1 MTGAP
6 LAGIRVLELGTMYAA
21 PTAGRMLRDFG
32 ADLIKVEEPQAGDY
46 ARQWTPQKDGL
57 SLGFS
62 RLNAG
67 KRSVGIDLRSARGRE
82 LVVALAARVDV
93 VIESFRPGRLEA
105 WGLGY
110 DVLSAANPGLVLARV
125 SGFGQSGPYRERPGF
140 GTVAETASGF
150 AYINGWPQTP
160 PTSPPFGFADSIAG
174 ISAAMGTAMAL
185 YEREKTGRGRVVD
198 VALYEPLMFIVGDMI
213 LKYTTLGE
221 VQGRIGNGTGSAS
234 PRGVYQAADGEW
246 LSIAA
251 SNQAIARRLFAA
263 MGEPE
268 LIDDERFATN
278 AARLAHN
285 DAIQEKVAG
294 WVAGL
299 PRSAALKLLD
309 EHEVVASA
317 VNSSRD
323 IVQDPHFLLRTLLPI
338 TGSEILGPALVPG
351 PVLHLD
357 GYSGPAYHGVP
368 GIGEHTAAVLG
379 ELLEIGPAEL
389 GDLAGQGVIS
399 GPEGPDT
406 PARLGLAAVDPEH
419 RPGGVA
425 GGGAGQV
432 QRRADDLLGL
442 AAAAKREALG
452 PGRERVH
459 VPGRADIGEEGPRHD
474 RVAPHGGAERVRQPD
489 RDRGQP
495 CLGRRVGHD
504 VGPGPVRPGAGDVD
518 DRSALAGRHP
528 GAGQRGQPE
537 RPFHV
542 DRDHLV
548 EQFLGDRVDPLVPWR
563 HARVVDQDVE
573 PPEPAVDRVDQPV
586 EFVPV
591 PDVRRV
597 RHGRTPGTGRDLGGR
612 LLAGLRVAAGD
623 DQIGAGRGKAVRHG
637 PAEPPAAAGDQG
649 DLAGQIERGYRV
661 ERQNGCPCLHG

>member
-67 KRSVGIDLRSARGRE
+67 KRSVGIDLRSTRGRE

-399 GPEGPDT
+399 GP
-406 PARLGLAAVDPEH
+406 
-419 RPGGVA
+419 
-425 GGGAGQV
+425 
-432 QRRADDLLGL
+432 
-442 AAAAKREALG
+442 
-452 PGRERVH
+452 
-459 VPGRADIGEEGPRHD
+459 
-474 RVAPHGGAERVRQPD
+474 
-489 RDRGQP
+489 
-495 CLGRRVGHD
+495 
-504 VGPGPVRPGAGDVD
+504 
-518 DRSALAGRHP
+518 
-528 GAGQRGQPE
+528 
-537 RPFHV
+537 
-542 DRDHLV
+542 
-548 EQFLGDRVDPLVPWR
+548 
-563 HARVVDQDVE
+563 
-573 PPEPAVDRVDQPV
+573 
-586 EFVPV
+586 
-591 PDVRRV
+591 
-597 RHGRTPGTGRDLGGR
+597 
-612 LLAGLRVAAGD
+612 
-623 DQIGAGRGKAVRHG
+623 
-637 PAEPPAAAGDQG
+637 
-649 DLAGQIERGYRV
+649 
-661 ERQNGCPCLHG
+661 